1 MDNKIKQLIAK
12 AKGKPR
18 EEFIG
23 ELCEWKDELFSSAWT
38 IQELA
43 ECLKWITDAQ
53 RYLGSKEDVNLFHED
68 EACGGWYISK
78 INQTLAEVIIEK
90 SGKLMKE
97 LK

>member
-23 ELCEWKDELFSSAWT
+23 ELCEWKDELFGSAWT

-43 ECLKWITDAQ
+43 ECLKWITDTQ
-53 RYLGSKEDVNLFHED
+53 RYLGSKKDVNLFHED
-68 EACGGWYISK
+68 EACGGWYITK

-97 LK
+97 LM